1 MGSERLTNQLGRYRL
16 ISELG
21 RGGMSVVYRAVDT
34 RLDRPVALKTIGA
47 DLASDPAFQQRFES
61 EARAASAIDHENVVP
76 LYDFGEEDGQLYIV
90 MRLVEGVD
98 LAAEIAAGHLPLRR
112 VFTLLSQVASALD
125 ELHGKDLVH
134 LDVKPANILLSR
146 SGSGHE
152 HVYLADFG
160 LSLSVL
166 KGLQN
171 PNDGFLGSPSY
182 ASPEHLR
189 SQKVLAA
196 SDLYS
201 LTCVLFACLA
211 GRPPF
216 VGRVHE
222 VISGHLRGAIPS
234 LAALGSLPVA
244 IDRVIARGMAAKP
257 EQRYATCSE
266 LIGAARR
273 ALTNLDPDTIPAQ
286 AAWDAQAESSGGH
299 VGGEAV
305 VRVDAAPPLRLGR
318 HALKE
323 PGDTGHTAPGQ
334 VVIGRPVSEPRGETV
349 PMPLE
354 RADSGA
360 GLGAQAGAADD
371 VDTGRIP
378 VVSGSVASVSA
389 DAGGF
394 SGAGG
399 FAGSPV
405 SGAADGFSGA
415 PASSPAFSET
425 AAGPASVLSIGIPAA
440 APVPP
445 SSFPGTA
452 SFGSAGAGL
461 AAPNP
466 PPKPASS
473 QTVRVVIGLVV
484 LVVAVVAGL
493 LIWQPWKPADTTPSN
508 PGPSPISVSTDEPTL
523 PILTPNSLPIPR
535 TTG

>member
-47 DLASDPAFQQRFES
+47 DLASDPAFQQRFEA

-76 LYDFGEEDGQLYIV
+76 LYDFGEEGGQLYIV

-286 AAWDAQAESSGGH
+286 AAWDTEAESSDGH

-349 PMPLE
+349 PMLLE

-360 GLGAQAGAADD
+360 GPGAQAGAADD

-378 VVSGSVASVSA
+378 VVSGTVAPVSA
-389 DAGGF
+389 
-394 SGAGG
+394 
-399 FAGSPV
+399 
-405 SGAADGFSGA
+405 AADGFSGA
-415 PASSPAFSET
+415 PASSPAFSEA
-425 AAGPASVLSIGIPAA
+425 AAGPASVPSIGIPAA
-440 APVPP
+440 APVSP

-452 SFGSAGAGL
+452 PFGSAGAGL

-508 PGPSPISVSTDEPTL
+508 PGPSPTSVSTDQPTL